1 MPWISLLII
10 GRTAVKDLAQSY
22 SSRKWQGQ
30 NFNSGSPT
38 LSYQELLLLPKPVL
52 SLGDHQ

>member
-38 LSYQELLLLPKPVL
+38 LSYQELRLLPKPVL